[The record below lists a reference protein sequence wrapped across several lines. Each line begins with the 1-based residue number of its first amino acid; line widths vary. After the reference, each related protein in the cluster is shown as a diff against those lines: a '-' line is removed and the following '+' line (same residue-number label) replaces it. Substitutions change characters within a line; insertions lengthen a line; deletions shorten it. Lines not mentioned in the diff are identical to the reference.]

1 MAVVGIIGVGRMGSG
16 LTARLVECGFPV
28 AVTDVRSEARRAA
41 EDVGASWL
49 GSPAEVARRC
59 DRVLTVL
66 PGVAEVEAVRA
77 DILPAMRPGS
87 TWIDMSTSTP
97 AAARD
102 NAERARQ
109 LGVHVLDAPMGGGPL
124 EAERGELTL
133 FVGGAIGDLDAQRD
147 VAEALATRVLH
158 VGAVGDGCLVKLL
171 VNLLWFGQAVAGAEV
186 LALAARAGLDPEQV
200 RAAVSQSA
208 GASRFM
214 DREARALLVGD
225 DLDSFSLSGCVEE
238 LHAVMAIGRDFDVPL
253 ALAERVTTMYETAVS
268 RYGDADGEL
277 LAARLVAER
286 AGIVFTRGGF

>member
-1 MAVVGIIGVGRMGSG
+1 
-16 LTARLVECGFPV
+16 
-28 AVTDVRSEARRAA
+28 
-41 EDVGASWL
+41 
-49 GSPAEVARRC
+49 
-59 DRVLTVL
+59 
-66 PGVAEVEAVRA
+66 
-77 DILPAMRPGS
+77 MRPGS

-97 AAARD
+97 AAARE

-109 LGVHVLDAPMGGGPL
+109 LGVRVLDAPMGGGPL
-124 EAERGELTL
+124 EAGRGELTL

-147 VAEALATRVLH
+147 VADALATRVLH